1 MNKGKSNKGGKESTM
16 QQVRMER
23 VRESFELVIRG
34 GIIATFVLL
43 MFGKP
48 LSSSLEQSLLDIL
61 PEASVEGTMEKPK
74 LQKQEQ
80 SKEVVSKKW
89 VSIHQEDILRVKRE
103 EEKKKEIV
111 EAVIYLESGTKQEH
125 QIATAE
131 VIRNRTKDPKF
142 PNDILEVCEQKN
154 QFQTIEKG
162 IPVDQEGNPIDME
175 IVPEMEEV
183 YQTVFVEENSN
194 VTEKLLQAEAFRQ
207 GLYAEK
213 YWKGGAL
220 YFSDLDGVSEEVYA
234 KGRYDEIKVSV
245 EIGGNTFW
253 RYWG

>member
-1 MNKGKSNKGGKESTM
+1 M

-89 VSIHQEDILRVKRE
+89 VSIHQEDILRVW
-103 EEKKKEIV
+103 
-111 EAVIYLESGTKQEH
+111 L
-125 QIATAE
+125 
-131 VIRNRTKDPKF
+131 
-142 PNDILEVCEQKN
+142 
-154 QFQTIEKG
+154 
-162 IPVDQEGNPIDME
+162 
-175 IVPEMEEV
+175 
-183 YQTVFVEENSN
+183 
-194 VTEKLLQAEAFRQ
+194 
-207 GLYAEK
+207 
-213 YWKGGAL
+213 
-220 YFSDLDGVSEEVYA
+220 
-234 KGRYDEIKVSV
+234 IK
-245 EIGGNTFW
+245 
-253 RYWG
+253 